1 MADLQ
6 SLDWLINAKL
16 NVSSLEEPEPS
27 SVTAAFS
34 SAASAGLVY
43 RIASNGLPTMAEL
56 PQQGGVACLVALA
69 MLTPAAAASSSSSTS
84 SSSSYSSASS
94 ALTATQA
101 VRWIRTRCPGLHFEP
116 AALRSAVRQTLSE
129 TGIFTRQPEAAPSH
143 NTTQSGNVRPQ
154 RQASWRLA
162 DACRGRLTRLGRT
175 ASATLETFGTAVAQ
189 AIVDAAGRA
198 NGASPPAPALS
209 TAVKAAGTTTGRK
222 RTPTHRA
229 SWSSSSGSASP
240 TGQKKRR
247 GRRPAVAIT
256 TAAATTF
263 GKKAASLAKASEIAL
278 DAILSGMSSPSSA
291 SDVESESAASSGED
305 VLSDALESC
314 RHRQGSMDLDLDLLI
329 GHMDDPVLSQLLA
342 AEEDLDAATTHG
354 LAPTHGLVVPG
365 LAPPAT
371 PSAFSTS
378 EFFALQLG
386 VATPG
391 ATNKGS
397 PRPPAH
403 CGSVYAAA
411 LTGWED
417 CLRNLGDSFVDG
429 DMDIDVAAP
438 SSSDWLAASFSGID
452 FTSMNS
458 DVDIV
463 AL

>member
-16 NVSSLEEPEPS
+16 NVSSLEEPEAFS
-27 SVTAAFS
+27 TTAAFS
-34 SAASAGLVY
+34 SAAAAGLVH
-43 RIASNGLPTMAEL
+43 RIASNGLPNIAEP

-101 VRWIRTRCPGLHFEP
+101 VRWIRARCPGLHFEP
-116 AALRSAVRQTLSE
+116 AALRSAVRQALSE
-129 TGIFTRQPEAAPSH
+129 TGIFTRQPEAAAAAGGH
-143 NTTQSGNVRPQ
+143 NNTHSGNVRPQ

-162 DACRGRLTRLGRT
+162 DACRGRLTRLGRST
-175 ASATLETFGTAVAQ
+175 SATLETFGAAVAQ

-198 NGASPPAPALS
+198 EGASPLAPALS
-209 TAVKAAGTTTGRK
+209 VAVKAAATTTGRK
-222 RTPTHRA
+222 RTPSHRA
-229 SWSSSSGSASP
+229 SWSSSGSASP

-247 GRRPAVAIT
+247 GRRPAVPIT
-256 TAAATTF
+256 TTTM
-263 GKKAASLAKASEIAL
+263 GKKAASRAKASEIAL

-291 SDVESESAASSGED
+291 SDVESESAASSGDD

-314 RHRQGSMDLDLDLLI
+314 RHQQDSMDLDLDLLI

-342 AEEDLDAATTHG
+342 ADEGLDAATTHG

-365 LAPPAT
+365 LVPPAT
-371 PSAFSTS
+371 PSALSTN

-386 VATPG
+386 MATPG
-391 ATNKGS
+391 ATNKDS
-397 PRPPAH
+397 PRLPAH
-403 CGSVYAAA
+403 CGSAYTAA

-417 CLRNLGDSFVDG
+417 CLRNLGESFVDG
-429 DMDIDVAAP
+429 DMDMDVAAP
-438 SSSDWLAASFSGID
+438 CSSDWLAASFSGID
-452 FTSMNS
+452 FASMNS